1 MRDNKSILLALLAG
15 GLVITWVYHLY
26 DKNQY
31 SNNVK
36 EVFVKDSSAV
46 AKAVSDSLRGFFI
59 QTLEQLDPKKIQ
71 VDSLS
76 GKLSDSVWVQKVGE
90 VNQLRLDIRN
100 ILEKKDISKEDLGT
114 VKIKIDTL
122 QIRMIGLENEG
133 TILNGESRKATDE
146 LAQLNHNEVNPK
158 QNKKVEPGEN
168 KIQSKTS
175 NDLSLFVASGIRFAA
190 YKVQPDQQE
199 IETTQQ
205 DEANKFISSF
215 TVKNNST
222 GYQNAEIIVVI
233 SDPSGK
239 SVNPEVWDAGS
250 FQTKTEGRKVY
261 TRKLLFEYNKGET
274 KKLQFALEPEN
285 FEKGVYKI
293 SLYHNGF
300 RIGQSSWK
308 LG

>member
-1 MRDNKSILLALLAG
+1 MRDNKSILLALLTI

-26 DKNQY
+26 DKGQY
-31 SNNVK
+31 SNQTR
-36 EVFVKDSSAV
+36 EVLVKDSSAV

-59 QTLEQLDPKKIQ
+59 QTLDQLDPEKIQ
-71 VDSLS
+71 VDSLTRTS
-76 GKLSDSVWVQKVGE
+76 SDSVWKQKLVV
-90 VNQLRLDIRN
+90 VNQLRFDIRN
-100 ILEKKDISKEDLGT
+100 ILEQKDISKEDLGT

-122 QIRMIGLENEG
+122 QLRMIELENEG
-133 TILNGESRKATDE
+133 TLLNSENKKPNGELT
-146 LAQLNHNEVNPK
+146 QLSNEINT
-158 QNKKVEPGEN
+158 QQSKKEEPGEN
-168 KIQSKTS
+168 KIQSKKS
-175 NDLSLFVASGIRFAA
+175 NAHSLFVASGIQFAA
-190 YKVQPDQQE
+190 YKVQPDKRE

-222 GYQNAEIIVVI
+222 GFQNAEIIIVI

-250 FQTKTEGRKVY
+250 FETRTEGKKVY

-274 KKLQFALEPEN
+274 KRLQFALEPEN

-300 RIGQSSWK
+300 CIGQSSWK

>member
-1 MRDNKSILLALLAG
+1 MRDNRSILLALLAG

-31 SNNVK
+31 SNHTK
-36 EVFVKDSSAV
+36 EVIVKDSSAV

-59 QTLEQLDPKKIQ
+59 QALDQLDSEKIR
-71 VDSLS
+71 VDSLTRT
-76 GKLSDSVWVQKVGE
+76 LSDSVWIQQLVA
-90 VNQLRLDIRN
+90 VNELRRDIRT
-100 ILEKKDISKEDLGT
+100 ILEQKNISKEDLGT
-114 VKIKIDTL
+114 AKIKIDTL
-122 QIRMIGLENEG
+122 QIRMVELEKEG
-133 TILNGESRKATDE
+133 AIRNSENKKPNGELT
-146 LAQLNHNEVNPK
+146 QLRNEINT
-158 QNKKVEPGEN
+158 QQSKKEEPGEN
-168 KIQSKTS
+168 KIQSKK
-175 NDLSLFVASGIRFAA
+175 NNALSLFVATGIRFAA
-190 YKVQPDQQE
+190 YKVQPDQKE

-215 TVKNNST
+215 MVKNNSA
-222 GYQNAEIIVVI
+222 GFQNAEIIVVI

-250 FQTKTEGRKVY
+250 FETKTEGRKVY

-274 KKLQFALEPEN
+274 KRLQFALEPES